1 MGVLIFLDNSPR
13 DGEEIGGDGRGGKRR
28 EATGLIR
35 INLGN
40 GKNCVSRIIIASCL
54 IIFD

>member
-40 GKNCVSRIIIASCL
+40 GKKLR
-54 IIFD
+54 F